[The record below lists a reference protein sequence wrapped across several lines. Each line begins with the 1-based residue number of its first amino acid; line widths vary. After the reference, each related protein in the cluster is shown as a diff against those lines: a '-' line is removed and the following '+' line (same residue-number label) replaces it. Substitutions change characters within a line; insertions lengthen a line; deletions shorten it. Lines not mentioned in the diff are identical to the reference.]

1 MLTDS
6 IFTDLVAK
14 ASFAPSADNMQ
25 PWAFRKVNNSIE
37 VYCVNSRMLPTDVIG
52 MFTWISIGAAIQN
65 IVLAASAYNLKANVS
80 YKEIGEIAAIITFTN
95 NAKKSHLVDS
105 INRRTTNRAA
115 FKSELIDDKL
125 IKELDKS
132 ITGFDAKLFWTKS
145 SKNFKKMAYL
155 DAHLSYIRLEHKPL
169 HDELFEILR
178 FSRRQNESKR
188 FGLSFESLGVPKF
201 AVSFAKLLQ
210 YWSINKIVSS
220 LGVGRLVAKQL
231 SNKLKKN
238 GGICLITTSD
248 RNRVCYM
255 EAGRALQNLWLNAT
269 SLGLSI
275 QPYGVIPQYFTKNEI
290 ETETFLAK
298 YNIAINRIKE
308 PFYNIFQGA
317 ENEFPSIVL
326 RMGWAKKQSARS
338 EVRLAPKQLTVTF

>member
-14 ASFAPSADNMQ
+14 ASLAPSADNMQ
-25 PWAFRKVNNSIE
+25 PWAFCKANNSIE
-37 VYCVNSRMLPTDVIG
+37 VYCVNLRMLPTDVMG

-65 IVLAASAYNLKANVS
+65 IVLAASSYNLTADVS
-80 YKEIGEIAAIITFTN
+80 YKENGETAAIITFTN

-115 FKSELIDDKL
+115 FESESIDDKL

-145 SKNFKKMAYL
+145 AKDLKKMANF

-178 FSRRQNESKR
+178 FNNKQNESLR
-188 FGLSFESLGVPKF
+188 FGLNFESLGVPKF

-238 GGICLITTSD
+238 GCICLITTLG

-255 EAGRALQNLWLNAT
+255 ESGRALQNFWLTAT
-269 SLGLSI
+269 SLGLSA
-275 QPYGVIPQYFTKNEI
+275 QPYGVIPQYFTKNDVEP
-290 ETETFLAK
+290 ETFLAK
-298 YNIAINRIKE
+298 YNNAINSIKE

-326 RMGWAKKQSARS
+326 RIGWAKKQSARS
-338 EVRLAPKQLTVTF
+338 EVRLAPNQITITF